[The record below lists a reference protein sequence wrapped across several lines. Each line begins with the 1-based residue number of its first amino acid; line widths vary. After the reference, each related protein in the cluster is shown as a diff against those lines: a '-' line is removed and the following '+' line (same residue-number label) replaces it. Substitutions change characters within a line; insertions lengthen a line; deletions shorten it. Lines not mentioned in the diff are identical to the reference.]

1 MMPTTEATKG
11 DSRKAT
17 VVRKREMQRSDCGQ
31 SWKHW
36 SLVKTQ
42 IYKNILF
49 NNIYLIHIQAVCKE
63 GEKKKKQNPKQ
74 NLTHVSN
81 FPLSAWGGECWDK

>member
-1 MMPTTEATKG
+1 MMPTTEATEG

-17 VVRKREMQRSDCGQ
+17 VVRKREMQRLDCGQ

-49 NNIYLIHIQAVCKE
+49 NNYLIHIQAVCNE
-63 GEKKKKQNPKQ
+63 GGKKGNKTPSKILPMFQ
-74 NLTHVSN
+74 TSH
-81 FPLSAWGGECWDK
+81 

>member
-1 MMPTTEATKG
+1 MTPTTEATEG

-17 VVRKREMQRSDCGQ
+17 VVRKREMQRLDCGQ

-49 NNIYLIHIQAVCKE
+49 NNIYLIHIRAVCNE
-63 GEKKKKQNPKQ
+63 GGKKGNKTPSKILPMFQ
-74 NLTHVSN
+74 TSH
-81 FPLSAWGGECWDK
+81 

>member
-1 MMPTTEATKG
+1 MMSTTEATKG

-17 VVRKREMQRSDCGQ
+17 VVRKKEMQRLDYGQ

-49 NNIYLIHIQAVCKE
+49 SNIYLIHIQAVCNE
-63 GEKKKKQNPKQ
+63 GGKKGNK
-74 NLTHVSN
+74 T
-81 FPLSAWGGECWDK
+81 

>member
-1 MMPTTEATKG
+1 MPTTEATKG

-17 VVRKREMQRSDCGQ
+17 VVRKREMQRLDCGQ

-42 IYKNILF
+42 IYNNILF
-49 NNIYLIHIQAVCKE
+49 NNIYLIHIQAVCNE
-63 GEKKKKQNPKQ
+63 GGEKKRNKTPRKILPMFQ
-74 NLTHVSN
+74 TSH
-81 FPLSAWGGECWDK
+81 

>member
-1 MMPTTEATKG
+1 MPTIEATKG

-17 VVRKREMQRSDCGQ
+17 VVRKREMQRLDCGQ

-42 IYKNILF
+42 IYNNILF
-49 NNIYLIHIQAVCKE
+49 NNIYLIHIQAVCNE
-63 GEKKKKQNPKQ
+63 GGKKKETKPQAKSYPCFK
-74 NLTHVSN
+74 L
-81 FPLSAWGGECWDK
+81 PIECLGRGVLG

>member
-1 MMPTTEATKG
+1 MLSTTEATKG

-17 VVRKREMQRSDCGQ
+17 VVGKKEMQRLDYGQ

-49 NNIYLIHIQAVCKE
+49 SNI
-63 GEKKKKQNPKQ
+63 
-74 NLTHVSN
+74 
-81 FPLSAWGGECWDK
+81 